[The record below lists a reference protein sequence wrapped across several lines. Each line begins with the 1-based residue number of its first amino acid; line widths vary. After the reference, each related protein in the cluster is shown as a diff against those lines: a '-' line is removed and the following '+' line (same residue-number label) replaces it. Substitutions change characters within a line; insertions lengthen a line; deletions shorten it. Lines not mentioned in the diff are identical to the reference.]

1 MLRDPIVSSTTAPRV
16 WCIADYNQ
24 AESRIV
30 ARLGPVPKL
39 DKWYREGVD
48 VHTYVARLIAKTV
61 QENRI
66 VMPTNNGR
74 QMFKWKPWE
83 EFGKGD
89 TERDTAKRTVHG
101 NNYDMGIDKLALVLG
116 VDIATATI
124 LHKIYH
130 ALFPEIRANY
140 HAWVR
145 KQLLTHKCIWTPE
158 PVRFRKIFYAVNP
171 YTSLDENILRS
182 AYSCYPQCTVG
193 YLLVRTLNKCCSIF
207 ANDTREELR
216 SQWEAW
222 YGKENWDAWCS
233 LRDSGTRTPRAI
245 LWGGMDVRTNLHD
258 AGGISIP
265 NDSDLIR
272 WATSVWK
279 ETAEI
284 PLKIRPEKPEDN
296 LVIPVDFKIGPTMA
310 NEDLREYKIA
320 RL

>member
-1 MLRDPIVSSTTAPRV
+1 MGDSVVSSCAPRV
-16 WCIADYNQ
+16 WLFADYNQ

-61 QENRI
+61 QENKI

-74 QMFKWKPWE
+74 QMFKWKAWE

-116 VDIATATI
+116 VDSVTATI

-130 ALFPEIRANY
+130 ALFPEIRGNY

-145 KQLLTHKCIWTPE
+145 RQLLTKKCIWTPE
-158 PVRFRKIFYAVNP
+158 PVRFCKVFQGINP

-193 YLLVRTLNKCCSIF
+193 YLLVRSLNIVCRIF
-207 ANDTREELR
+207 ADDVHEQLKD
-216 SQWEAW
+216 QWCAW
-222 YGKENWDAWCS
+222 YGKENWDKWLRA
-233 LRDSGTRTPRAI
+233 RDSGIRSPQTI
-245 LWGGMDVRTNLHD
+245 LWGGMDVRTNVHD
-258 AGGISIP
+258 AAGISIP
-265 NDSDLIR
+265 NDSDLVE
-272 WATSVWK
+272 WAARTWK
-279 ETAEI
+279 GVAEV
-284 PLKIRPEKPEDN
+284 PLKIHPEKPEDD
-296 LVIPVDFKIGPTMA
+296 LVIPVDFKVGPTMSS
-310 NEDLREYKIA
+310 EDLKDYKIA
-320 RL
+320 RP